1 MVAAITR
8 PLAVAARETAAQ
20 QRQLAWLL
28 RRRRRWRLLAQ
39 GRRRRRLLARPPALV
54 RPRRRW
60 PQPERLLL
68 ARLRRRLLVLRTQ
81 RRQRA
86 WLHAWRLLTR
96 RNAIRRIF
104 SAPRHRCPHCASRAE
119 GRSAAR
125 VQQDSHCSRQRG
137 RRARQAH
144 KKGRDMGSDRGV
156 SVHFERHCVAVHVQ
170 LKDMRACAS

>member
-28 RRRRRWRLLAQ
+28 RRRRRW
-39 GRRRRRLLARPPALV
+39 RLLARPPALV

-96 RNAIRRIF
+96 RIAVRRIF

-156 SVHFERHCVAVHVQ
+156 SVYFERHCVAVHVQ